1 MTDRSSLDRKARDI
15 LQSNDRGGYTVPNG
29 HVYPFQWN
37 WDSAFVALG
46 FASYNRSRAWQE
58 IETLFSAQWDD
69 GFMAHI
75 VFWQDDEGYFPGPG
89 VWRTGKTIATSGIT
103 QPPVAATVVRWL
115 YESATSQGEK
125 ERAAALYPKLA
136 ASHDWF
142 EKFRDPEGNGLVV
155 SVHPW
160 ESGRD
165 NSAEWDEPAA
175 AVDISDVETYVR
187 RDTSHLDPSMR
198 PTKLDYDRYLAMVQ
212 YGRDCGWDHKKI
224 ATEGPFRVVDV
235 SMTMILLRANR
246 DLLALAKA
254 LGYDGE
260 VQKLEARIAK
270 AEKGVSWLWNKEVGA
285 FCSRDVITGKSSGM
299 VTSASFLAFYADAAD
314 TKQTKELVANLER
327 ISGKINYLVPS
338 LDPDHEQFD
347 SIRYWRGPVWAV
359 VNFLVSTGL
368 ADAGLNDWAE
378 RVRLNTGALIKKT
391 GFYEAFCPITGRG
404 TGGDNFSW
412 TAAMWLH
419 WAGLSKAASTA

>member
-1 MTDRSSLDRKARDI
+1 MTDRPTLDRAARDI
-15 LQSNDRGGYTVPNG
+15 LKANDRGGYTVPNG

-46 FASYNRSRAWQE
+46 FATYNRSRAWEE

-75 VFWQDDEGYFPGPG
+75 VFWQDDEGYFPGPK
-89 VWRTGKTIATSGIT
+89 VWGTNKKIATSGIT
-103 QPPVAATVVRWL
+103 QPPVAASVVRWL
-115 YESATSQGEK
+115 YDSATCDSEK

-136 ASHDWF
+136 AWHDWF
-142 EKFRDPEGNGLVV
+142 EKYRDPDGKGLVV

-175 AVDISDVETYVR
+175 AVDISNVDPYVR
-187 RDTSHLDPSMR
+187 RDTSHLDASMR

-246 DLLALAKA
+246 DLLALAEA
-254 LGYDGE
+254 LGHSEDAE
-260 VQKLEARIAK
+260 KLKARIAN
-270 AEKGVSWLWNKEVGA
+270 AEKGVSWLWNEDAGA
-285 FCSRDVITGKSSGM
+285 FCSRDMITGKSSGM
-299 VTSASFLAFYADAAD
+299 VTSASFLAFYAG
-314 TKQTKELVANLER
+314 VANDVQRQALASHLER
-327 ISGKINYLVPS
+327 IGNKLTYMVPS
-338 LDPDHEQFD
+338 LDPDHEEFD
-347 SIRYWRGPVWAV
+347 TIRYWRGPVWAV

-368 ADAGLNDWAE
+368 ADAGLADWAE
-378 RVRLNTGALIKKT
+378 RVRKDTGALIEKT
-391 GFYEAFCPITGRG
+391 GFYEAFCPTTGRG
-404 TGGDNFSW
+404 TGGDDFSW

-419 WAGLSKAASTA
+419 WAGKSKAGNVT